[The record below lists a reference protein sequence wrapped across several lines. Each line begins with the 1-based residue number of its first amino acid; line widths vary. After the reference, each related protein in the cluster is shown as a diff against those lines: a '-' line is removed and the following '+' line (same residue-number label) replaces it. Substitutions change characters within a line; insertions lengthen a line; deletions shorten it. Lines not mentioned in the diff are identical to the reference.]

1 MEVPLT
7 AGPSTGSVDGSGGCC
22 RSTARQ
28 LQLCKLLYFLE
39 GFSFASFGR
48 FATLYYLSRGLDA
61 HEIGL
66 IEACRPATAIVGGVL
81 FGWLSD
87 RLRRKKA
94 VFLATRV
101 ASTTVLLLLPAP
113 FIGSSFPRILALNA
127 GGGFVGVG
135 IGVLDAY
142 TLDLL
147 GERSTEYGQ
156 YRLWLA
162 VSWGVGNAVMGNV
175 AQISFDYNF
184 ILFGG
189 LTAIELV
196 LIAAVL
202 PARTRSE
209 LKLRADDARLH
220 LQEEERAA
228 DAAAAAAAADRGS
241 PSLRRVL
248 LSPRV
253 LLFLA
258 EVTGVGVLMA
268 LVERFLF
275 VYATNELLAPPSL
288 CGYAVGC
295 NVIVELPIF
304 HYGAR
309 LLRTLGHDLMFVL
322 ALAAYAGRVYGYTRL
337 TPATVWW
344 LLALEVLHG
353 VTFGLAWTAAVDYA
367 KAAFPKRWQTTAQM
381 LTGLCNARLGV
392 ILGALLGGFF
402 MQHGAFLGETD
413 GRALYLLA
421 SVAAAALLVAH
432 AAATLGLRA
441 CGARGLLTPPPSAA
455 GLPVTSE

>member
-101 ASTTVLLLLPAP
+101 ASTAVLLLLPAP

-189 LTAIELV
+189 LTAVELV

-209 LKLRADDARLH
+209 LKLRADDAV
-220 LQEEERAA
+220 Q
-228 DAAAAAAAADRGS
+228 
-241 PSLRRVL
+241 
-248 LSPRV
+248 
-253 LLFLA
+253 
-258 EVTGVGVLMA
+258 
-268 LVERFLF
+268 
-275 VYATNELLAPPSL
+275 
-288 CGYAVGC
+288 
-295 NVIVELPIF
+295 
-304 HYGAR
+304 
-309 LLRTLGHDLMFVL
+309 
-322 ALAAYAGRVYGYTRL
+322 
-337 TPATVWW
+337 
-344 LLALEVLHG
+344 
-353 VTFGLAWTAAVDYA
+353 
-367 KAAFPKRWQTTAQM
+367 
-381 LTGLCNARLGV
+381 
-392 ILGALLGGFF
+392 
-402 MQHGAFLGETD
+402 
-413 GRALYLLA
+413 
-421 SVAAAALLVAH
+421 
-432 AAATLGLRA
+432 
-441 CGARGLLTPPPSAA
+441 
-455 GLPVTSE
+455 

>member
-1 MEVPLT
+1 MQGVHLLERGEEVLVLRVGGVKSGARSLASACTGDGVSSFAAGAAGGWLVTPASSKARDQRAPRGGIGERAATGGVPKVTRFNADMVTMTTQSMRARTPPTAAPRARSTSRSPLARDRT
-7 AGPSTGSVDGSGGCC
+7 CCVRDCLASSDRLLLRPSARLVRPPPRWRSRSPPARAPAASTGAAAV
-22 RSTARQ
+22 AAAPRQ
-28 LQLCKLLYFLE
+28 LQLCKLLYCLE

-48 FATLYYLSRGLDA
+48 VATLYYLSRGLDA

-81 FGWLSD
+81 FGGLSD

-94 VFLATRV
+94 VYPATRV
-101 ASTTVLLLLPAP
+101 ASTAVLLLLPAP

-209 LKLRADDARLH
+209 LKARRRRPPPPPGGGARRRRGGGGGGGPRA
-220 LQEEERAA
+220 
-228 DAAAAAAAADRGS
+228 
-241 PSLRRVL
+241 PSLRRCCC
-248 LSPRV
+248 R
-253 LLFLA
+253 
-258 EVTGVGVLMA
+258 
-268 LVERFLF
+268 
-275 VYATNELLAPPSL
+275 
-288 CGYAVGC
+288 
-295 NVIVELPIF
+295 
-304 HYGAR
+304 
-309 LLRTLGHDLMFVL
+309 
-322 ALAAYAGRVYGYTRL
+322 
-337 TPATVWW
+337 
-344 LLALEVLHG
+344 
-353 VTFGLAWTAAVDYA
+353 
-367 KAAFPKRWQTTAQM
+367 
-381 LTGLCNARLGV
+381 
-392 ILGALLGGFF
+392 
-402 MQHGAFLGETD
+402 
-413 GRALYLLA
+413 RA
-421 SVAAAALLVAH
+421 SSSSW
-432 AAATLGLRA
+432 R
-441 CGARGLLTPPPSAA
+441 R
-455 GLPVTSE
+455 

>member
-66 IEACRPATAIVGGVL
+66 IEACRPG
-81 FGWLSD
+81 D
-87 RLRRKKA
+87 RDRRRRPLRLARPPPRKKA

-101 ASTTVLLLLPAP
+101 ASTTDKCCCCRRR
-113 FIGSSFPRILALNA
+113 SSAAASRASFALNA

-175 AQISFDYNF
+175 AQIFGFDYNF

-209 LKLRADDARLH
+209 VKLRADDARLH

-228 DAAAAAAAADRGS
+228 DASAAAAADRAA
-241 PSLRRVL
+241 PSLR
-248 LSPRV
+248 
-253 LLFLA
+253 
-258 EVTGVGVLMA
+258 
-268 LVERFLF
+268 
-275 VYATNELLAPPSL
+275 
-288 CGYAVGC
+288 
-295 NVIVELPIF
+295 
-304 HYGAR
+304 GACCCR
-309 LLRTLGHDLMFVL
+309 
-322 ALAAYAGRVYGYTRL
+322 
-337 TPATVWW
+337 
-344 LLALEVLHG
+344 
-353 VTFGLAWTAAVDYA
+353 
-367 KAAFPKRWQTTAQM
+367 
-381 LTGLCNARLGV
+381 
-392 ILGALLGGFF
+392 
-402 MQHGAFLGETD
+402 
-413 GRALYLLA
+413 RA
-421 SVAAAALLVAH
+421 SSSSW
-432 AAATLGLRA
+432 R
-441 CGARGLLTPPPSAA
+441 R
-455 GLPVTSE
+455 